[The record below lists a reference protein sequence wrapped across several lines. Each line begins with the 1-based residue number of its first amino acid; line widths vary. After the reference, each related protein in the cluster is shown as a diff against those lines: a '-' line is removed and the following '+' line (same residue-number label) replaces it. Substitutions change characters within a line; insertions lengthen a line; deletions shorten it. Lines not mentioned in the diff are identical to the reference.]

1 MPLSGRE
8 VARKTVAPRGFER
21 AAQQHP
27 ILDDRNVDRTIDRA
41 QAVIADLDPD
51 IAAEILLRRLRRDH
65 DVAAVRD
72 AAETHSLRTAQH
84 LHIGEVVELPLRQ
97 PRDRHFGELGANR
110 WTDGTEGK
118 ALDAKRKSD

>member
-1 MPLSGRE
+1 MRISDWSSDVCSSDLE

-72 AAETHSLRTAQH
+72 AAAPHSLRTAQH
-84 LHIGEVVELPLRQ
+84 PPIGEVVI
-97 PRDRHFGELGANR
+97 
-110 WTDGTEGK
+110 
-118 ALDAKRKSD
+118 LDRKSVV

>member
-41 QAVIADLDPD
+41 QAVIADLDSD

-84 LHIGEVVELPLRQ
+84 LHIGAVVELPFL
-97 PRDRHFGELGANR
+97 PPLDRHFAALGSYR
-110 WTDGTEGK
+110 WKAGTH
-118 ALDAKRKSD
+118 